1 MSKLV
6 TLRSASRV
14 LEAELCL
21 LWPKYLFGV
30 MFVGRVNGF
39 LWSPEPAKRGS
50 YALFSRSRCS
60 IEAGRGWFAFLVGYH
75 PRFGPPANR
84 NNSVPIIACSRPGLF
99 LRYLFKQKYHLSFFS
114 SVYRYLS
121 HHIHLFISSIM
132 FIFYIHIIILELY
145 IKNI

>member
-50 YALFSRSRCS
+50 YALFSLSRCS

-84 NNSVPIIACSRPGLF
+84 NNSVPIIACSKPGLF
-99 LRYLFKQKYHLSFFS
+99 LRYLFTSNINFYTFYFIHFYRTLVVAIVFVSFVES
-114 SVYRYLS
+114 SYR
-121 HHIHLFISSIM
+121 F
-132 FIFYIHIIILELY
+132 
-145 IKNI
+145 

>member
-1 MSKLV
+1 M

-99 LRYLFKQKYHLSFFS
+99 LRYLFKQNIIYFFFHLSIIIYLIIFIYSLVPLFLFF
-114 SVYRYLS
+114 
-121 HHIHLFISSIM
+121 II
-132 FIFYIHIIILELY
+132 IHIII
-145 IKNI
+145 KS